1 MKISKAVITAA
12 APGQRSLPLQTLVD
26 RDGETRSV
34 LGVLVE
40 EARRAGIEDVCV
52 VVHPGDE
59 DAYRAAAGGAARL
72 HFTPQPAP
80 RGYGHA
86 VWCAR
91 DFVGSDPF
99 LHLVGD
105 HVFVSHAARG
115 CAQQLVEAAEA
126 QDCAALSGV
135 QPTRETQLH
144 RFGAVGGQ
152 RVKGTSELYVVERVC
167 EKPTPT
173 EAEQALLVPGLRA
186 GFYLC
191 FFGLHVLPADVM
203 GLLGER
209 VAAGEDNVQLSPTLA
224 ELADRGR
231 YRALEIQGRRYA
243 IDARYGLLSAQFALA
258 LSGPDRE
265 EVLAGLCEMLA
276 QRPIFGEGVGA

>member
-12 APGQRSLPLQTLVD
+12 APGQRQLPLQNLVD

-40 EARRAGIEDVCV
+40 EARRAGVEDICV

-59 DAYRAAAGGAARL
+59 DAYRQAVGSGRL
-72 HFTPQPAP
+72 SFVPQDAP

-91 DFVGSDPF
+91 GFVGSDPF
-99 LHLVGD
+99 LHMVGD
-105 HVFVSHAARG
+105 HVFNSRTERG
-115 CAQQLVEAAEA
+115 CVQQLVEAAQA

-135 QPTRETQLH
+135 QPTRETLLN

-152 RVKGTSELYVVERVC
+152 RVKGTPDLYAVERVV

-173 EAEQALLVPGLRA
+173 EAEQSLIVPGLRA
-186 GFYLC
+186 GYYLC
-191 FFGLHVLPADVM
+191 FFGIHILPASVM
-203 GLLGER
+203 DLLDQDLKGHGGGLP
-209 VAAGEDNVQLSPTLA
+209 LSPVLA
-224 ELADRGR
+224 QLAARER
-231 YRALEIQGRRYA
+231 YLALEIQGQRYA
-243 IDARYGLLSAQFALA
+243 IDARYGLLTAQLALA
-258 LSGPDRE
+258 LSGPDRD
-265 EVLAGLCEMLA
+265 EVLASLCELLA
-276 QRPIFGEGVGA
+276 QREMGTRGDV